1 MKLTIVGSGD
11 AFGSGGRLQTCF
23 HVATGE
29 FNYLI
34 DCGATSLIGMARAGL
49 DPAGVDA
56 IFISHLHGDHFA
68 GLIWW
73 VLYARHVEKRSKPL
87 VVVGPCGIKD
97 RYLTTAEALFPGSTE
112 KETHFD
118 LQFHEH
124 DTSAPF
130 GWRGL
135 SCSSIEVSHPSGAPS
150 HGLRFEF
157 GDKSLSYSGDTEW
170 VDGLFGLSEGV
181 DLHINECFAYEAGL
195 RYHTSWNVLREK
207 LGDITA
213 KRILLTHMSRSML
226 GCLEQVCE
234 PRVMIADDGLEIDV

>member
-29 FNYLI
+29 FNFLI
-34 DCGATSLIGMARAGL
+34 DCGASSLIGMERAGL

-73 VLYARHVEKRSKPL
+73 ILYARHVEKRTRPL
-87 VVVGPCGIKD
+87 VIVGPQGIEA
-97 RYLTTAEALFPGSTE
+97 RYVTTAEALFPGSTE
-112 KETHFD
+112 KETYFD

-124 DTSAPF
+124 DTAAPF
-130 GWRGL
+130 EWRGL
-135 SCSSIEVSHPSGAPS
+135 SCTAIEVCHPSGAPS

-157 GDKSLSYSGDTEW
+157 GDKALSYSGDTEW

-181 DLHINECFAYEAGL
+181 DLHINECFAYTGGL
-195 RYHTSWNVLREK
+195 RYHTNWLALREK

-213 KRILLTHMSRSML
+213 SRILLTHMSRPML
-226 GCLEQVCE
+226 AHLQDVEE
-234 PRVMIADDGLEIDV
+234 PRVMIAHDGLVIEV

>member
-29 FNYLI
+29 FNFLI
-34 DCGATSLIGMARAGL
+34 DCGASSLIGMERAGL
-49 DPAGVDA
+49 DPVGVDA

-73 VLYARHVEKRSKPL
+73 VLYARHVEKRTRPL
-87 VVVGPCGIKD
+87 IIVGPQGIEA
-97 RYLTTAEALFPGSTE
+97 RYLTTAEALFPGSTG
-112 KETHFD
+112 KETHFE

-124 DTSAPF
+124 DTAATF
-130 GWRGL
+130 DWRGL
-135 SCSSIEVSHPSGAPS
+135 SCSAIEVCHPSGAPS

-157 GDKSLSYSGDTEW
+157 GDKVLSYSGDTEW
-170 VDGLFGLSEGV
+170 VDGLFQLSEGA
-181 DLHINECFAYEAGL
+181 DLHINECFAYQPGL
-195 RYHTSWNVLREK
+195 RYHTNWLALREK

-213 KRILLTHMSRSML
+213 RRILLTHMSRPML
-226 GCLEQVCE
+226 AHLRDVEE
-234 PRVMIADDGLEIDV
+234 PRVMIAHDGLVIEV